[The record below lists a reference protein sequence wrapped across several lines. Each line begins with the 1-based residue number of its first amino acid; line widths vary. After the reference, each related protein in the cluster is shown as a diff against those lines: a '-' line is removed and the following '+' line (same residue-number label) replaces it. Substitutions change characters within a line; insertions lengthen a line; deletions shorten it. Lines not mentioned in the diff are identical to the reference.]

1 MPRTVLLSV
10 AFNLLLVPLVQAEK
24 NASIK
29 PLLGTT
35 ASPTITETFDTE
47 VPSVARSAKGA
58 WEVVDGVLIGKEL
71 TADKHAAVLSY
82 TKPNHN
88 SIVRFSFKVGGD
100 TKGFNFS
107 LNHKGGHLCRVV
119 VAPTKMTINLD
130 KDKKD
135 PKSKA
140 KILATAKGDFSKNQ
154 WHTMQVELVGDK
166 VVAQVDNGVVAKA
179 SHEKLDT
186 NKPGYRWVMRGDS
199 LSIDDLHIWEL
210 PK

>member
-1 MPRTVLLSV
+1 MIRTALLSATV
-10 AFNLLLVPLVQAEK
+10 VTLLAPTAFAEK
-24 NASIK
+24 NATMNL
-29 PLLGTT
+29 LLGKSS
-35 ASPTITETFDTE
+35 SPTVIENFDNE
-47 VPSVARSAKGA
+47 VPQIAKAAKGK
-58 WEVVDGVLIGKEL
+58 WEVVDGILTGKEL
-71 TADKHAAVLSY
+71 ASDKHAAVLSY
-82 TKPNHN
+82 NKQNHN
-88 SIVRFSFKVGGD
+88 SVVRFSFKVDGD

-135 PKSKA
+135 PQSKA
-140 KILATAKGDFSKNQ
+140 KILATAKGDFSGSE
-154 WHTMQVELVGDK
+154 WHTMQVEFVGDTIA
-166 VVAQVDNGVVAKA
+166 AQVDNGAVAKA